1 MVQGE
6 LLHAVELHPVGQQA
20 LLIAVL
26 EVDHAVQL
34 LGGVPA
40 APDGAVV
47 LLGDEL
53 QRSGGIA
60 VDQAA
65 AGDAALGVDGGND
78 VLGNIHLA
86 VVSVTA
92 SLELASI
99 GHDKVA
105 GGEVGYIFVHVKA
118 VGKGDRHSEQHHGQ
132 G

>member
-1 MVQGE
+1 MYKRQ
-6 LLHAVELHPVGQQA
+6 
-20 LLIAVL
+20 I
-26 EVDHAVQL
+26 
-34 LGGVPA
+34 
-40 APDGAVV
+40 
-47 LLGDEL
+47 LLGDEF
-53 QRSGGIA
+53 QSGRGLA

-65 AGDAALGVDGGND
+65 VSDAALGVDGGND

-92 SLELASI
+92 SLELARV